1 MGYIPPPVFDPDE
14 PVVISSDDDEDAP
27 ASSVPDHNYMNAM
40 GSMRMRLNT
49 LDTSRGKRSKKFSSP
64 SPAESSS
71 EDDLI
76 VVKTEHNTID
86 PITKK
91 QIVEPVRN
99 KKCNHIYEKS
109 TIYSM
114 IDLARENSKS
124 VKCPYM
130 GCNCKDFK
138 KTDLLKDK
146 EVSGHINK
154 VREEKE
160 KADNEKREV
169 EKKAREDKRKR
180 REEGNDSDRS
190 ADSIV
195 EEVIEMIKDKSEDAQ
210 TRKEPNLSE
219 TSSSSD
225 LSTSDDSTSKS
236 NSDTSSEALT
246 SKVSA
251 DHEVDKNVPTNE
263 VAAT

>member
-1 MGYIPPPVFDPDE
+1 MSLISSFDPHRSQGSLKKSTKKAPPP
-14 PVVISSDDDEDAP
+14 
-27 ASSVPDHNYMNAM
+27 
-40 GSMRMRLNT
+40 
-49 LDTSRGKRSKKFSSP
+49 
-64 SPAESSS
+64 PAESSD

-138 KTDLLKDK
+138 KTDLVKDK
-146 EVSGHINK
+146 EVLGHLKK

-160 KADNEKREV
+160 KADSE
-169 EKKAREDKRKR
+169 KRKR

-195 EEVIEMIKDKSEDAQ
+195 EEVIEMIKEKGDVP
-210 TRKEPNLSE
+210 RKEPNLSE
-219 TSSSSD
+219 SSSSSD

-236 NSDTSSEALT
+236 STSETSSVAPT
-246 SKVSA
+246 SKTST
-251 DHEVDKNVPTNE
+251 ENEINQNIPTNE
-263 VAAT
+263 APENLKLEPEKSR